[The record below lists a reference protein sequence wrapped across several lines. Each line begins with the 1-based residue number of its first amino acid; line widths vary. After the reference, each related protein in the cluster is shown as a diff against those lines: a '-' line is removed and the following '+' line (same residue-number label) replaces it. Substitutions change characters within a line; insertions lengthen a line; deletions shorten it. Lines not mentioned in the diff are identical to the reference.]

1 MKNDLLKYM
10 SERYHRENM
19 KTKTVGPVI
28 TISREY
34 GCPAKSVAK
43 KLTAALTEINR
54 KKDRPEWRWISKE
67 LLHEVAK
74 ELEMEPS
81 NIKYVFDYQK
91 KGLIDDILSSHLNK
105 YYKSDRRIRNTISK
119 VIRNVSYDGNVIIVG
134 RGGIAITKDIPK
146 SLHINLEAPMEW
158 RALRVSEKNCLSIEE
173 AREFAEDIDKK
184 RKEFREYFEGKNTD
198 YTRFDVSFNCMTL
211 SVVEIVEAIVDLAKS
226 RDLI

>member
-74 ELEMEPS
+74 ELKMEPS